1 MVIFSY
7 YKNKKVI
14 LKKNFQEKRKISQA
28 FSLSFLLIFFLF
40 FSLFFGYI
48 FLASKKSSLEIEI
61 ETSQKKL
68 RELKEEQREL
78 EIKLGKLLSLSNLR
92 EFAQKNNFEFESEEN
107 PVYFHLA
114 EKIR

>member
-14 LKKNFQEKRKISQA
+14 LKKNFQEKRKISKA
-28 FSLSFLLIFFLF
+28 FSLSFLLISFLF

-92 EFAQKNNFEFESEEN
+92 KFAQKNNFEFESEEN

-114 EKIR
+114 EKRR

>member
-14 LKKNFQEKRKISQA
+14 LKRNFQEKRKISQA
-28 FSLSFLLIFFLF
+28 FSLSFLLIFFLL

-78 EIKLGKLLSLSNLR
+78 EIKLGKLLSLSNLK